1 MNNRIKLREERV
13 MRILAAGATYSVI
26 ALLLFIIGVIFVK
39 GAGALSF
46 GMMLELPKGGFY
58 YGGEGG
64 IANAIVGSVYIAV
77 GATLLAVIVGMPI
90 ALFLNVYLI
99 RYQRAQSAIR
109 YFLDTLWGIPS
120 IVYGAFGFTLMLYL
134 GMSASLLAGIITV
147 ALLITPIL
155 VRTFDDVLCTIPR
168 GLYEASFAL
177 GSGKGETAFRV
188 IFRQGFSGFITALLL
203 AFGRGIGDAAS
214 VLFTAGYTDL
224 IPEHLDDP
232 AATLPLAIF
241 FQLGSP
247 IPEVRARAF
256 ASAAI
261 LTLLILAISLIA
273 RYLSRKYS
281 INVIK

>member
-1 MNNRIKLREERV
+1 MTNRRKLREEKL
-13 MRILAAGATYSVI
+13 MKKLAAGATFSVI
-26 ALLLFIIGVIFVK
+26 ALLLFIIGVILVK
-39 GAGALSF
+39 GAKALSF
-46 GMMLELPKGGFY
+46 TMLFELPKGGFY

-64 IANAIVGSVYIAV
+64 IANAIVGSLYIAI
-77 GATLLAVIVGMPI
+77 GATLLAVIIGMPV
-90 ALFLNVYLI
+90 ALFINVYLI
-99 RYQRAQSAIR
+99 KYKRTQSAIR

-120 IVYGAFGFTLMLYL
+120 IVYGAFGFTVMLYI
-134 GMSASLLAGIITV
+134 GMSSSLLAGIVTV

-177 GSGKGETAFRV
+177 GSGKSETAFNV

-224 IPEHLDDP
+224 IPEHLDEP

-247 IPEVRARAF
+247 IPEVRERAF
-256 ASAAI
+256 ASAAV
-261 LTLLILAISLIA
+261 LTLIILLTSLIA
-273 RYLSRKYS
+273 RYLSKRYS
-281 INVIK
+281 INVLK